1 MPTVIVEN
9 SATVIEISPEELAM
23 ILKDRAKKA
32 RIAKREAYIAE
43 IDALITKIEA
53 EGFALYD
60 ASMHPITC
68 ASPLGEEDEEDDR
81 DNVILLL

>member
-43 IDALITKIEA
+43 INDLIARMKADDFI
-53 EGFALYD
+53 LCN
-60 ASMHPITC
+60 ASMHSINH
-68 ASPLGEEDEEDDR
+68 AKLWKEEDDT
-81 DNVILLL
+81 VICVM

>member
-23 ILKDRAKKA
+23 ILKDRAEKA

-43 IDALITKIEA
+43 INDLIKRMA
-53 EGFALYD
+53 ADGFVLCN
-60 ASMHPITC
+60 ASMHPINH
-68 ASPLGEEDEEDDR
+68 ASPWSEEDND
-81 DNVILLL
+81 VICAM